1 MIGYLRG
8 ELIENRSGQVII
20 DVNGVGYA
28 VIVSETTREELPA
41 IGNEVRVF
49 TYMSVSENGIGLYG
63 FLTRDQQDMF
73 LKLIGVNSVGPKAAL
88 GILSFFSVPDLK
100 YAIVNAD
107 STKISKAPGVGKKTA
122 EKIIIDLKDKIDPAE
137 VIGVAGTNTDDVAS
151 AKLTGEARD
160 AVEALVALGYDKRQS
175 EKAVISVEGYEE
187 MVSGDIIKKAF
198 LFMV

>member
-8 ELIENRSGQVII
+8 ELIENRPGQVII
-20 DVNGVGYA
+20 DVNGVGYV

-88 GILSFFSVPDLK
+88 GILSFFNVPDLK
-100 YAIVNAD
+100 YAIINSD
-107 STKISKAPGVGKKTA
+107 STKIAKAPGVGKKTA
-122 EKIIIDLKDKIDPAE
+122 EKIIIDLKDKIDPSE
-137 VIGVAGTNTDDVAS
+137 VIGISPAEGEDKAAS
-151 AKLTGEARD
+151 KLSGEALD
-160 AVEALVALGYDKRQS
+160 AVEGLVALGYDKRQS
-175 EKAVISVEGYEE
+175 EKAVMSVEGYEE
-187 MVSGDIIKKAF
+187 MSSGDIIKKAF